1 MRRRLTLELT
11 RAFQLLSPLPS
22 HSFLAAETP
31 ATNVHG
37 VARSV
42 LVQNPGATK
51 LDQVAGGATLELSN
65 KFSSASTPSFG
76 RAAVAATTTEIEL
89 PAQTTDTLA
98 QAPIPPKVPS
108 AFREKIHAKLVARLA
123 PEGSG
128 IRLSDA
134 IQQIHAEANRDKGRR
149 NPNKPKQVQLP

>member
-42 LVQNPGATK
+42 LVQNPGATN

-65 KFSSASTPSFG
+65 KCSSASTFG
-76 RAAVAATTTEIEL
+76 RAAVAATTTKIEL